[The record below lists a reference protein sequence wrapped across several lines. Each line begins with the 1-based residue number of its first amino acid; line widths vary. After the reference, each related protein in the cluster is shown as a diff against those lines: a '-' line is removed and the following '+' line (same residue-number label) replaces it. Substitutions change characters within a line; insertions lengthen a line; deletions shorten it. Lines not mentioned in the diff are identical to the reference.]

1 MSQKTQSTPR
11 QQYIEPAEP
20 ATEVRTVAIPMSII
34 YVLCFGCMAIAL
46 IGALAGAFK

>member
-1 MSQKTQSTPR
+1 MSKTQSTPAQR
-11 QQYIEPAEP
+11 YVPPAKP
-20 ATEVRTVAIPMSII
+20 QTTVRTIPMSII